1 MFIKATNNDIDAAIK
16 KLERPK
22 CSKLSEK
29 EQKPL
34 EEVKVRDEIIIT
46 NPDKR
51 GAVVILHVKDYV
63 EECERQLNNTGNYNR
78 LQKGPTATNKELVHS
93 VIKRFETVTLFRKN
107 ITEGLKINSL
117 RNPRFYTQRKI
128 YKERKPGM
136 QVIRSVSSEYVY
148 YHLQPIVK

>member
-1 MFIKATNNDIDAAIK
+1 M
-16 KLERPK
+16 
-22 CSKLSEK
+22 
-29 EQKPL
+29 
-34 EEVKVRDEIIIT
+34 RDEIVIT
-46 NPDKR
+46 NTDKG
-51 GAVVILHVKDYV
+51 GAVVIMDVKDYV
-63 EECERQLNNTGNYNR
+63 GECERQLNNTGNYNH

-93 VIKRFETVTLFRKN
+93 VIKRFETVKLFRKN
-107 ITEGLKINSL
+107 ITEGLKINSP